1 MPVGFKGITGF
12 KTLFDG
18 WNRFHRVS
26 AELVDGASGNTTIIT
41 HSVEDHGDGVGILPF
56 DPARGIVL
64 LVRQM
69 RMPAAFAGHDPM
81 VLESPAGGSDG
92 DIPEVAAR
100 RELAE
105 EVGIENCELDYVG
118 TGYPM
123 PGISTELTHLYLAR
137 FDASHIT
144 SSGGGLADE
153 GEHIEIIEMPI
164 TGLIPAISNGT
175 LKCMRTIALTYALK
189 DRHPELFRI

>member
-1 MPVGFKGITGF
+1 MAISFKGITSF

-26 AELVDGASGNTTIIT
+26 AELLDTDTGAISTVT
-41 HSVEDHGDGVGILPF
+41 HSVEEHGDGVGILPF
-56 DPARGIVL
+56 DPARGLVL
-64 LVRQM
+64 MVRQM

-81 VLESPAGGSDG
+81 VLEAPAGGCDG
-92 DIPEVAAR
+92 HAPEIAAR

-105 EVGIENCELDYVG
+105 EVGIEGCALEYVG

-123 PGISTELTHLYLAR
+123 PGVSTELTHLFLAR
-137 FDASHIT
+137 FEASQMT
-144 SSGGGLADE
+144 ASGGGLVDE
-153 GEHIEIIEMPI
+153 GEHIEVVEMAI
-164 TGLIPAISNGT
+164 KDLLPAIQSGA

-189 DRHPELFRI
+189 DRHPELF